1 MSINLEFEKDNGA
14 KIALSLKEAKQLYQ
28 DLHELFN
35 NNASVPIKKDYYVPP
50 IIPNFDIPY
59 INCNGNI
66 ASEN

>member
-1 MSINLEFEKDNGA
+1 MSIYLEFEKDNGA

-35 NNASVPIKKDYYVPP
+35 NASVPIRKDYVPP
-50 IIPNFDIPY
+50 IIPNFDI
-59 INCNGNI
+59 INCNGNGNI